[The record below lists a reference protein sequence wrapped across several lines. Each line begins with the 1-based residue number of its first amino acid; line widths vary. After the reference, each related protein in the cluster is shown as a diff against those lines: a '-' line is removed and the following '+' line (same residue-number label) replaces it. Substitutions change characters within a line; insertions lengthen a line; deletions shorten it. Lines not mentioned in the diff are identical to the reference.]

1 MRKICVIPGDGI
13 GPEVISSALDVLKN
27 LDVPFSYEDAIVG
40 TQSFEKNGV
49 YITKETLT
57 LATESDAIFFGALTT
72 PRRKDYVSPLLLL
85 RWNLELYANVRPA
98 LCLNPKFCLVPLDV
112 VIVRENTEGLYGA
125 AEREMENNVVITER
139 TVSEAACQRIINFAF
154 DYVSKNNRHKVTCV
168 HKANVLRTSDE
179 MFKKLF
185 YGTAVNYAFYH
196 KVKSDDVLVDAAAMY
211 LCREPERFDVI
222 VTLNLYGDILSDE
235 AGGLTGGLG
244 FCPSANIGKSNA
256 LFEPVHG
263 SAPDIAGK
271 DAANPTGAILS
282 AAMMLDYLGM
292 PEKGELIRQSVREC
306 YGNPE
311 NWTKDVGGPCG
322 TAEFTKRLITILNE
336 KAEVR

>member
-13 GPEVISSALDVLKN
+13 GPEVISAALDVLN
-27 LDVPFSYEDAIVG
+27 ILDVPFNYEEAIVG
-40 TQSFEKNGV
+40 TKSFEKNGV
-49 YITKETLT
+49 YITKDTLT

-72 PRRKDYVSPLLLL
+72 PRRRDYVSPLLLL

-98 LCLNPKFCLVPLDV
+98 LCINPAFCLVPLDV

-125 AEREMENNVVITER
+125 AERELDNNVVITER

-154 DYVSKNNRHKVTCV
+154 DYASKNNRHKVTCV

-235 AGGLTGGLG
+235 AGGLIGGLG

-282 AAMMLDYLGM
+282 AAMMMDHLGM
-292 PEKGELIRQSVREC
+292 PEKGELVKQSIKKC
-306 YGNPE
+306 YVNPE
-311 NWTKDVGGPCG
+311 NWTRDVGGQCG
-322 TAEFTKRLITILNE
+322 TVEFTRRLINIINE
-336 KAEVR
+336 QAGLQ